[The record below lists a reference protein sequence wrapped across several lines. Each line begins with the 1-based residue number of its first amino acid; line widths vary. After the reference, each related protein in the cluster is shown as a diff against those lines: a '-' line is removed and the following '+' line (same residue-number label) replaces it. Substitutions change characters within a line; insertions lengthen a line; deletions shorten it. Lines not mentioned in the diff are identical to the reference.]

1 MKRVLIISYYWP
13 PAGGSGVQRPLKFVK
28 YLKDFGWE
36 PIVLTADNGEYPELD
51 KTLVEDIPAGT
62 TIIRRNIVEPYNLF
76 RFFTGKKNTEKIDP
90 NFFSKKKTG
99 VMNKIAIFIRSNFF
113 IPDAKMW
120 WIKPTRKFLDQYL
133 QDNPVDAII
142 STGPPHSL
150 HQIARHVKEKHG
162 IPWIA
167 DFRDPWTHIDY
178 FKELTLLPFAK
189 NKHHRLE
196 RETLQLA
203 DKVTCV
209 APTWAHELEV
219 LGGRP
224 VNVIFN
230 GYDEADF
237 DKSENISLD
246 EKFTITHTGM
256 YSKVRDHEVF
266 WQVLRQLVDENSKF
280 AQSLELRFYGKTDP
294 SALESAQKHRLG
306 DYIKISSYVPH
317 HQIIKIMA
325 STRVLYL
332 PINNTHNAAG
342 FIPGKVFEYFASNRP
357 ILCVGPLDGDSA
369 SILQESPLGF
379 VSSFEDP
386 VLLKAHIKELFDIY
400 MNNIPEPKDENIKQ
414 FSRKTLTRQLSQ
426 LLDEITPSKNY

>member
-1 MKRVLIISYYWP
+1 MKKVLIISYYWP

-28 YLKDFGWE
+28 YLRDFGWE

-51 KTLVEDIPAGT
+51 KTLCDDIPSGIT
-62 TIIRRNIVEPYNLF
+62 VLRRNIVEPYNLF

-99 VMNKIAIFIRSNFF
+99 IMNKVAIFIRSNFF

-120 WIKPTRKFLDQYL
+120 WIKPTQKFLDQYL
-133 QDNPVDAII
+133 SSNKVDAII

-150 HQIARHVKEKHG
+150 HLIARHVKEKHG

-178 FKELTLLPFAK
+178 FKELTLLPFAN

-196 RETLQLA
+196 RETLQLS

-209 APTWAHELEV
+209 APTWAQELEV

-237 DKSENISLD
+237 SKSKGVTLD

-266 WQVLRQLVDENSKF
+266 WQVLKQLVDEDPRV
-280 AQSLELRFYGKTDP
+280 AQNLELRFYGKTDP
-294 SALESAQKHRLG
+294 AALESAQRYGLIPYVKV
-306 DYIKISSYVPH
+306 SNYVPH
-317 HQIIKIMA
+317 NEIVTIMA

-332 PINNTHNAAG
+332 PINNTHNAGG

-369 SILQESPLGF
+369 TILQQSPLGF
-379 VSSFEDP
+379 VSSFEDAA
-386 VLLKAHIKELFDIY
+386 LLKTHIKTLFDTYI
-400 MNNIPEPKDENIKQ
+400 NKTAEPTDERIQQ
-414 FSRKTLTRQLSQ
+414 FSRKKLTQQLSE
-426 LLDEITPSKNY
+426 LLNEIVVSKNY